1 MGCVSIHFKSK
12 YVARLIQELCFLVV
26 LCNFWHET
34 ECGVLG
40 FPVVMIPPV
49 TLTRTCFQLMFDSIS
64 EFAIETNIQ
73 AFILTLKTNSPKA
86 NQMQGIGRTNYAQ
99 YLKVLCTEVLLFQ
112 YSPKIEDFW
121 SFSRRFK
128 AILPQKAKIKW
139 PRFVSI
145 QLTPYGSL
153 TTHKI

>member
-34 ECGVLG
+34 ECGVCKRG
-40 FPVVMIPPV
+40 FPIVMIAPV

-73 AFILTLKTNSPKA
+73 AFILTLKTNSLKA

-99 YLKVLCTEVLLFQ
+99 YLKVLCTEVLIFQ
-112 YSPKIEDFW
+112 HSPKIEDF
-121 SFSRRFK
+121 
-128 AILPQKAKIKW
+128 
-139 PRFVSI
+139 
-145 QLTPYGSL
+145 
-153 TTHKI
+153 